1 MKNDTPLAEARRR
14 WDELFTKLTNDREWC
29 KTQRFFHENLFDVYD
44 MIVESR
50 EFRLMEKKVGRTARC
65 SFPTIASGVE
75 LNNMYCKGD
84 INA

>member
-44 MIVESR
+44 MIVERIES
-50 EFRLMEKKVGRTARC
+50 L
-65 SFPTIASGVE
+65 
-75 LNNMYCKGD
+75 D
-84 INA
+84 

>member
-50 EFRLMEKKVGRTARC
+50 EFRLMEKKSSLQDVVFQL
-65 SFPTIASGVE
+65 SH
-75 LNNMYCKGD
+75 LDWN
-84 INA
+84 